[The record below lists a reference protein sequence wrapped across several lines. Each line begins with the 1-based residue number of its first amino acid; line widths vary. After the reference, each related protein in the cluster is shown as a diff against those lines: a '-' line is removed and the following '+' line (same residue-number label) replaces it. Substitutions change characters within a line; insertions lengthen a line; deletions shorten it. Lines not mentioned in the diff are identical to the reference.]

1 MKKRTKSYQPKR
13 VAIPMLFMQ
22 QSVLDKYPHLPTAVY
37 GQIHTFIE
45 RPSVEA
51 SNNLSHQIACIA
63 GGMSHMANGA
73 PIRGK
78 RDAGSIAICS
88 AVACMEAICKRF
100 ERTGMIAVN
109 DSEAQTLRG
118 AAGRLDEVLQG
129 MPLSAYLKAESEC
142 HLWLKEAQVQ
152 AEAA

>member
-1 MKKRTKSYQPKR
+1 MSKRKKYVPRR
-13 VAIPMLFMQ
+13 VTIPMLFMGQ
-22 QSVLDKYPHLPTAVY
+22 CVLEKYPHLATSLY

-45 RPSVEA
+45 RPSVGA

-63 GGMSHMANGA
+63 GGMSHVLNGQS
-73 PIRGK
+73 IRSK

-100 ERTGMIAVN
+100 ERTGAIAVT
-109 DSEAQTLRG
+109 DLEAQTLRS

-129 MPLSAYLKAESEC
+129 MPLAAYLKAESEC
-142 HLWLKEAQVQ
+142 HLWLKEAQDQ
-152 AEAA
+152 REAA